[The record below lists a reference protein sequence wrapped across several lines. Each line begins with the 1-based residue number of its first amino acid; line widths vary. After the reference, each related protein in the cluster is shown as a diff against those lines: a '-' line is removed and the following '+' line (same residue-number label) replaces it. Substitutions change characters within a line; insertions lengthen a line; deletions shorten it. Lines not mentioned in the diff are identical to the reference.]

1 MGRFVGPSR
10 PSRRNFSGF
19 LSLDPVA
26 HAQAQIDDWHRRLKA
41 ERLDVLLR
49 VACEE
54 MRTCCCTPA
63 SLSRFRSHVD
73 RQLAM
78 VYLAMKVLDRD

>member
-1 MGRFVGPSR
+1 M
-10 PSRRNFSGF
+10 
-19 LSLDPVA
+19 DPVA

-41 ERLDVLLR
+41 GGPARPSPTIATTMVAEYERLDVLLR

-54 MRTCCCTPA
+54 MRTSCSTPA

>member
-1 MGRFVGPSR
+1 M
-10 PSRRNFSGF
+10 
-19 LSLDPVA
+19 VA
-26 HAQAQIDDWHRRLKA
+26 EYEW
-41 ERLDVLLR
+41 LDVLLR

>member
-1 MGRFVGPSR
+1 MPRDG
-10 PSRRNFSGF
+10 
-19 LSLDPVA
+19 SLTPRDL
-26 HAQAQIDDWHRRLKA
+26 IGK
-41 ERLDVLLR
+41 LDVLR

-54 MRTCCCTPA
+54 MRACCCTPA